1 MSDDHI
7 QLDIEGG
14 IACVTVDN
22 GDGINSFSA
31 ERMRRLTTIAQSLR
45 GNTDVH
51 AIVLTGKNNFGAGVD
66 LKDPELWKTGNTR
79 LQQRQVMALGPDL
92 CAAWEALEQVTI
104 CAIEGFCIGGAMAL
118 AVACDWRVMGQSAYF
133 SLPEVPLGMN
143 MSWQSNPRIVALI
156 GPARAKELVILG
168 ERCDAE
174 KALRYGLVE
183 DIVADGETIAWA
195 RARAEKVAALPPLSV
210 RMSKQALNASATA
223 LNYTA
228 SFMDRDQFAFTAGSN
243 DQKEAL
249 RAFREKRTPNFTGD

>member
-7 QLDIEGG
+7 QLDLQGS
-14 IACVTVDN
+14 IAHVTVDT

-31 ERMRRLTTIAQSLR
+31 ARMRRLIEIAQALR
-45 GNTDVH
+45 VNTDVH
-51 AIVLTGKNNFGAGVD
+51 AIILSGKGNFGAGVD
-66 LKDPELWKTGNTR
+66 LKDPELWHTGNTR

-118 AVACDWRVMGQSAYF
+118 AIACDWRVMGRSAYF

-143 MSWQSNPRIVALI
+143 MSWQSNPRIVGLV

-168 ERCDAE
+168 EKCDAE
-174 KALRYGLVE
+174 KSLHYGLIDAVT
-183 DIVADGETIAWA
+183 DDGGAFAWA
-195 RARAEKVAALPPLSV
+195 KARAEQVAALPPLAV
-210 RMSKQALNASATA
+210 RMSKQAINASAAA

-249 RAFREKRTPNFTGD
+249 RAFRERRVPKFTGD